1 MASGNIPQW
10 MRTSSYRNL
19 EKESLSAHRTRM
31 IALVCVLLL
40 FISLSIA
47 TACVWEET
55 FHLPYLA
62 ACGAAFSILVAHNER
77 LTPRMGMAFW
87 SVPLAL
93 NCLMTYLAVKE
104 SIDTYKIALAG
115 TILFTGLFALLM
127 LARKEKRLSKAAKW
141 GIMITVLALF
151 ATSIFGFDSI
161 PSEGIAAYAR
171 MWLFASIAP
180 LIFLLVMTFMV
191 LVAYHKKVVTV
202 PHHKWI

>member
-19 EKESLSAHRTRM
+19 EKETSSAHRTKM

-40 FISLSIA
+40 FVSLSIA
-47 TACVWEET
+47 TAYLWEDA

-62 ACGAAFSILVAHNER
+62 ACGAAFSIIVAHSKR
-77 LTPRMGMAFW
+77 LTLRMGLACS
-87 SVPLAL
+87 SVALVL

-104 SIDTYKIALAG
+104 SMDTYKIALAG

-151 ATSIFGFDSI
+151 ATSIFFDSI
-161 PSEGIAAYAR
+161 PSEGVAAYAR

-180 LIFLLVMTFMV
+180 LTFLIVMTSTV
-191 LVAYHKKVVTV
+191 LVAYHKKAVTV